1 MSFLSVFGNKAYD
14 VAERQTSYDINMD
27 VPGVHPSDIDISV
40 HDGGRLL
47 RLSVKNYKLN
57 GRVQAAA
64 LSHDFKL
71 DERCVHINRI
81 SCILANGTLRVSI
94 PKKSKEE
101 MNKTWQIPLLAE
113 ADLWRSD
120 ARLTSKSSRRS
131 LVNFDRTLK
140 REGVRDDQSV
150 SSQGTTEEGMSPSRS
165 SEQGN
170 VTDIEEETIKAA
182 PIEKHVA
189 KKPEKSLF
197 SSLIKQSLSGIDK
210 SDRE

>member
-27 VPGVHPSDIDISV
+27 VPGVHPSDIEISV

-57 GRVQAAA
+57 GRIQAAA

-113 ADLWRSD
+113 ADLWRGD
-120 ARLTSKSSRRS
+120 ARPKSKSSRKS

-150 SSQGTTEEGMSPSRS
+150 SSQGTTEEGLSPSRS
-165 SEQGN
+165 SEQDN
-170 VTDIEEETIKAA
+170 ITDTEEETIKAA
-182 PIEKHVA
+182 PIDKHAA